1 MAQPSSRLEKPTK
14 RSPNCLRHFG
24 LKSPEKL
31 VSFCSMNSVCSM
43 VASLCTR
50 INISVRNDNFYS
62 ENAFG
67 QRFQCLQLF
76 IGFSQL
82 FIDFPD
88 IGPLL
93 KIEKVKQGICS
104 LLAPWDITLPLILMH
119 VYFLYNFCEFFQ
131 FFPELCDTQGPL
143 EGPQGPRG
151 GPPRGRTPH
160 RYPPAII

>member
-1 MAQPSSRLEKPTK
+1 MILQRWSTCCLDKSDDEGNFNWSEFCLFADTQMKRRQWFFGSNWRSSGSNSSSRSLVMAQPSSRLEKPTK
-14 RSPNCLRHFG
+14 RSPNCLRHSG

-43 VASLCTR
+43 VASWCSR

-93 KIEKVKQGICS
+93 KIEKVK
-104 LLAPWDITLPLILMH
+104 
-119 VYFLYNFCEFFQ
+119 
-131 FFPELCDTQGPL
+131 
-143 EGPQGPRG
+143 
-151 GPPRGRTPH
+151 
-160 RYPPAII
+160 